1 MTSSLTA
8 NPANAA
14 ALLAATASSL
24 NLGLCAPPDI
34 AEQLAKSSGAGSSGS
49 GSANMSLVQQQRAK
63 LQQQQRMLQS
73 QLFQHQQTQPSHYLA
88 AMHQNQGLFGA
99 FPFATSRR
107 HSANAAAASRFV
119 PYQQRLVQELTLQQ
133 QIIAQRQQQQQQKAR
148 APSPYPAPAG
158 TAPPVARS
166 LSTPP
171 ASLQHAVSPQQQQ
184 PLSNSAGAPL
194 STQTSPQKRPR
205 AN

>member
-1 MTSSLTA
+1 
-8 NPANAA
+8 
-14 ALLAATASSL
+14 
-24 NLGLCAPPDI
+24 
-34 AEQLAKSSGAGSSGS
+34 
-49 GSANMSLVQQQRAK
+49 MSLVQQQRAK

-107 HSANAAAASRFV
+107 HSATAAAASRFV

-133 QIIAQRQQQQQQKAR
+133 QIIAQRQQQQQKAR
-148 APSPYPAPAG
+148 APSPYPGAPG

-171 ASLQHAVSPQQQQ
+171 PSLQHAVSPQPAPQQQQ
-184 PLSNSAGAPL
+184 PLGNSAGAPV
-194 STQTSPQKRPR
+194 STPASPQKRPR